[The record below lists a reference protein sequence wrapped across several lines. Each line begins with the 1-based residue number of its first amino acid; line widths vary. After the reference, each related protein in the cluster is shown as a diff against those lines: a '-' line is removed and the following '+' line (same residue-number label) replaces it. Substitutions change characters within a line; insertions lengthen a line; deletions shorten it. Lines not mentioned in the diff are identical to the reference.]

1 LHHWVVREKESRL
14 QEEKGMIGSQLLI
27 IIRDLIVASDDF
39 RIVNIQAK
47 EELRNLIRSME
58 QI

>member
-1 LHHWVVREKESRL
+1 
-14 QEEKGMIGSQLLI
+14 MIGSQLLI